1 LPSLPFWKKILF
13 HGGGCFFLL
22 FSLLLNK
29 SQPAG
34 NRTEAY
40 RQMTEKSL
48 FAGFGGQGIVSLGQI
63 WVYCAMREGKNVTYF
78 PFYGAEKRG
87 GIARAGVIVSDME
100 IASPLVTKPD
110 SVLVMNSDSLPI
122 CEEILKENGLMIINS
137 SLVKENPKRNDIKI
151 VKIEATNIA
160 EQKGNAR
167 FANMVALG
175 AMAKLTGALS
185 LDNVEEILRTFFSP
199 DKHHF
204 IPTNVQAIKAGYSA
218 V

>member
-1 LPSLPFWKKILF
+1 
-13 HGGGCFFLL
+13 
-22 FSLLLNK
+22 
-29 SQPAG
+29 
-34 NRTEAY
+34 
-40 RQMTEKSL
+40 MTEKSF

-63 WVYCAMREGKNVTYF
+63 WVYCAMQDGKNVSFF

-87 GIARAGVIVSDME
+87 GIARAGVIVSDEE

-110 SVLVMNSDSLPI
+110 SALVMNSDSLPL
-122 CEEILKENGLMIINS
+122 CEEILKKDGLLVVNS
-137 SLVKENPKRNDIKI
+137 SLVKETPRRTDLKM
-151 VKIEATNIA
+151 VKIEATGIA
-160 EQKGNAR
+160 EGIGNVR

-185 LDNVEEILRTFFSP
+185 LGQIEEILRKFFSS

-204 IPTNVQAIKAGYSA
+204 IPMNVQAIEAGCKA